1 MASIISLVIS
11 SIVPMMLFMHLIS
24 YNPYFIHNHIDS
36 INDINTMYGDIVSID
51 DISVIIDGDGI

>member
-1 MASIISLVIS
+1 MA
-11 SIVPMMLFMHLIS
+11 PMILWMHLLMS
-24 YNPYFIHNHIDS
+24 CHQYFIHNNIDS